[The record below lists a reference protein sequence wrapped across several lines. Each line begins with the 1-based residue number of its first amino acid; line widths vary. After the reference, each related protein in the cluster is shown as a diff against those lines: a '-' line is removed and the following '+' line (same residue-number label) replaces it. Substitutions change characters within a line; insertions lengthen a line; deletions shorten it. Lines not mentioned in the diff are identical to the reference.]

1 MRRVGGKYVYAGV
14 DTTEKVPRGIE
25 LVARGIAGHG
35 SVPLASNAIVHLAAA
50 VAKLGAWR
58 PEIRLNETT
67 RAYFTRLAEIASPDV
82 ARHYRD
88 VLSDDPQSAPRRRR
102 LAVRARARA
111 LVDAAHLGVAEHLH
125 RRLPLQRHPV
135 RGESDARRPRAS
147 RRGRGSLPRPGR
159 GHRRRPG
166 DRGGVLRP
174 GRRGRRAFRPSSTPS
189 CSRR

>member
-1 MRRVGGKYVYAGV
+1 MVAEHFDEIDAEYCLAEGGGVRRVGGKYVYAGV
-14 DTTEKVPRGIE
+14 DTTEKIPRGIE
-25 LVARGIAGHG
+25 LVAHGIAGHG

-50 VAKLGAWR
+50 VAKIGAWR

-88 VLSDDPQSAPRRRR
+88 VLSDDPQKRRAADDW
-102 LAVRARARA
+102 LFEHEPVA

-147 RRGRGSLPRPGR
+147 RRGSGSLPRPGR
-159 GHRRRPG
+159 GDRR
-166 DRGGVLRP
+166 
-174 GRRGRRAFRPSSTPS
+174 
-189 CSRR
+189 